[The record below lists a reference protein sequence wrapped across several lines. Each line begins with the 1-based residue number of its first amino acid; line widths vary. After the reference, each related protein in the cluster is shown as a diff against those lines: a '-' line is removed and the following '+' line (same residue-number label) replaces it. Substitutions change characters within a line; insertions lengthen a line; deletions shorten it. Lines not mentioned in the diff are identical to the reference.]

1 MSLNKA
7 EVGSLIALRNLLNKG
22 SKPWERDGSVPKDL
36 TINKA
41 LL

>member
-1 MSLNKA
+1 MHLNKA
-7 EVGSLIALRNLLNKG
+7 EVGSLFTLLHLLNRG

-36 TINKA
+36 TMNKA